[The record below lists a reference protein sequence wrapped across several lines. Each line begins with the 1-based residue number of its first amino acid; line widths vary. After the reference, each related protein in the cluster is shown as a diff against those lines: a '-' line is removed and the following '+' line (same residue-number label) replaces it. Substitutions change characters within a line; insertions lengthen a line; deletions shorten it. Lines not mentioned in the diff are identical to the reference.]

1 MSAIRFAL
9 MLACAAITAVPGV
22 AIGAPQTPI
31 PAVQASLAKLGQGI
45 DDVALMNDSGGKVL
59 WRDSAGSPRAVFFG
73 FTNCPVVCPVTVWEL
88 DTAMTELGASAES
101 LKIIFVTLDPARDTP
116 AALKAYFSGFKGRV
130 IPFTGQEQ
138 AIQRITKS
146 FDVSSEK
153 VESGKGSYTLD
164 HTAAVYLLNKQGQVV
179 DILAFGTPRDVTVAR
194 LKRLLAGSK

>member
-9 MLACAAITAVPGV
+9 MLACAAIAAVPGV

-59 WRDSAGSPRAVFFG
+59 WRDSAGSPRVVFFG

-88 DTAMTELGASAES
+88 DNAMTELGTSAES